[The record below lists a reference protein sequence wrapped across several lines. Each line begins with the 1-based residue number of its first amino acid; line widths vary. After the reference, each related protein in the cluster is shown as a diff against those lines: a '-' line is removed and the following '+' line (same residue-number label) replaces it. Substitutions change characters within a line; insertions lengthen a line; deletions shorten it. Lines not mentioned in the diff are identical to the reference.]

1 MRFWK
6 RKGTSG
12 FTGTL
17 LHRPRRCGST
27 VVAGRYSHF
36 KSDSTS
42 PIEYTQETCQ
52 VLEAAFSD
60 ARPIP
65 SGLSLSLEKQWF
77 GGRLGGGSFE
87 VGVMGPQRLR
97 KFYFRAGDQPEQLQ
111 RIHDSLSLKMIV
123 GDDECRITLL
133 GQMADARSPGL
144 QLLLRVEIVVAL
156 RRRHGGIV
164 TEPGVI
170 RPGVEPHVRDS
181 RG

>member
-60 ARPIP
+60 AGPIP

-77 GGRLGGGSFE
+77 GGRLRGDAFE
-87 VGVMGPQRLR
+87 FGIMTPKRLGN
-97 KFYFRAGDQPEQLQ
+97 FDFRSGEQTDQLQ

-123 GDDECRITLL
+123 GDDECGIALI

-144 QLLLRVEIVVAL
+144 QLLLRVEIVVAF

-164 TEPGVI
+164 AEPGVI
-170 RPGVEPHVRDS
+170 APAVEPHVGDS